1 MSRSNLCF
9 FLYLCTFSLSLSLSF
24 SFSFSLSHR
33 THYKSIP
40 LPTSNKVNE
49 VSDISSITDTQ
60 HTSEQPVAPTKIQ
73 IPPPR
78 PPRRASLAA
87 RMQDEMS
94 LSFQQSDEED

>member
-1 MSRSNLCF
+1 MSRSNLIF
-9 FLYLCTFSLSLSLSF
+9 FYICTSLFLSLSF

>member
-1 MSRSNLCF
+1 MSRSNLIF
-9 FLYLCTFSLSLSLSF
+9 FYICTFSLSLSLSF